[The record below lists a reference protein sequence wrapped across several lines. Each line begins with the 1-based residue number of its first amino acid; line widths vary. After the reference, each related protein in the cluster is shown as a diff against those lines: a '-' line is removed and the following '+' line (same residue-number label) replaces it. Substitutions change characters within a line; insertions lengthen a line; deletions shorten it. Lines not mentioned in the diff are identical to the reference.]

1 MTKKTFLVALL
12 LSAGL
17 IHANSTAFA
26 RGASTAPGKY
36 EDWNDLDQVQIMQP
50 FALADYKAIVIAP
63 VTSKGA
69 ELPEPDD
76 NSYKPIM
83 DALGKM
89 TATFA
94 AGVAEKAPRSLSVT
108 QGTTAGAGALLIRA
122 RVTVVHPGSQAARH
136 FGGIAGMAGGA
147 ASVGIA
153 GEVIDGKTKKVL
165 FTFLQERRSGANSES
180 GFHLGPLQVGGENPY
195 ARLVNRSAKQI
206 GNDLGS
212 ALKAF

>member
-1 MTKKTFLVALL
+1 MTKKIISLYCALFLG
-12 LSAGL
+12 AGL
-17 IHANSTAFA
+17 ISSNLFA

-36 EDWNDLDQVQIMQP
+36 EDWHDIDHVQIMQP
-50 FALADYKAIVIAP
+50 FALANYKAIVIAP

-69 ELPEPDD
+69 ELPDPDD

-94 AGVAEKAPRSLSVT
+94 AGVAEKAPKSLSVT
-108 QGTTAGAGALLIRA
+108 QGTTAGAGALLIQA

-165 FTFLQERRSGANSES
+165 FTFAQERRSGANSES
-180 GFHLGPLQVGGENPY
+180 GFHIGPIQVGGENPY

-206 GNDLGS
+206 GGDIGS